1 MCKVKL
7 CRIYKLEYKND
18 KMTFTKYCT
27 KKAENQNKALGKGAI
42 VKQASK
48 VKHSNLK
55 KLTA

>member
-1 MCKVKL
+1 MIKL
-7 CRIYKLEYKND
+7 PLLDIAQ
-18 KMTFTKYCT
+18 
-27 KKAENQNKALGKGAI
+27 KKAENQNKALGKGTM